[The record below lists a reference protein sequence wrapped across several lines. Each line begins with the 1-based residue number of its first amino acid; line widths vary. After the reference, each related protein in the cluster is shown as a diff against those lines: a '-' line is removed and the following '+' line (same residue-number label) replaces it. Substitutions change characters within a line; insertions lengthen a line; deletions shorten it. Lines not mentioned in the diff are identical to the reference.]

1 MEKIGL
7 VRTRDG
13 KSFLVPFIL
22 ITSLFF
28 LWGVAHSI
36 LDVLNKHFQDTLEIT
51 RTRSALI
58 QAVVYGGYFI
68 MALPAGRIIRRFG
81 YRTGVLTG
89 LVLYGIGA
97 LLFIPGGRIQSFE
110 FFLLALFVI
119 GCGLTCLET
128 ASNPYVTVLGEPE
141 GSERRINLAQSFNGL
156 GWICGPLAG
165 GFFLFAGGGDVTTP
179 YAVLGTVVLCI
190 AILFSRV
197 KLPEI
202 GRETE
207 SGQAEASGKSLWRT
221 TSFTVGL
228 LSLFLYVAAQ
238 TGINSFFINYATENA
253 GVSAQEASVWLS
265 FGGMG
270 LFMAGRMGGSWLM
283 RFVKGEK
290 VLAVCA
296 AGACVCMAAVIL
308 MPGGAGWYFLLLCFL
323 CESIMFP
330 TIFSLSLRHVGTQTK
345 QASSYLIMS
354 IVGGAVAPLLMGLIA
369 DRISMAVGFIVP
381 LVCFMEIWGFAARYR
396 NIVMVLSHYR
406 TQATDY
412 PYKCTQTYAETK
424 RYKIVESKKE
434 LEALPEGKLLI
445 NTINAHSY
453 NTALKDTFFAE
464 ALMKGDALIPDGA
477 SIVMAC
483 RKLKA
488 KSQPTERIAGWDL
501 FTMEMERLNQK
512 GGTCFFMGSSEKV
525 LNLIREKAKTIYPN
539 IRIETYSP
547 PYKPEFSEEENRAI
561 IEAINRANPDL
572 LWIGM
577 TAPKQEKWA
586 YRHWDELDIHC
597 HCGTIGAVFD
607 FFAGTMERAPLW
619 WQEHSL
625 EWLYR
630 LLKEPKRM
638 WRRYIIG
645 NTLFIW
651 NIFREM

>member
-13 KSFLVPFIL
+13 RSFLVPFIL

-36 LDVLNKHFQDTLEIT
+36 LDVLNKHFQDTMEIT

-58 QAVVYGGYFI
+58 QAVVYGGYFV

-179 YAVLGTVVLCI
+179 YAVLGTLVLLI
-190 AILFSRV
+190 AVIFSRV

-202 GRETE
+202 GQE
-207 SGQAEASGKSLWRT
+207 AEEKGTQGNDTSLWKT
-221 TSFTVGL
+221 ASFTVGL

-253 GVSAQEASVWLS
+253 GITAQKASVWLS

-270 LFMAGRMGGSWLM
+270 LFMAGRMGGSWIM

-290 VLAVCA
+290 VLTTCA
-296 AGACVCMAAVIL
+296 AGALICMAAVIL
-308 MPGGAGWYFLLLCFL
+308 LPGTIGWYFLLLCFL

-330 TIFSLSLRHVGTQTK
+330 TIFSLSLRHVGTHTK

-354 IVGGAVAPLLMGLIA
+354 IVGGAIAPMLMGFIA
-369 DRISMAVGFIVP
+369 DHVSMAVGFIVP
-381 LVCFMEIWGFAARYR
+381 LVCFAEILWFGIKY
-396 NIVMVLSHYR
+396 N
-406 TQATDY
+406 
-412 PYKCTQTYAETK
+412 
-424 RYKIVESKKE
+424 
-434 LEALPEGKLLI
+434 KLQ
-445 NTINAHSY
+445 S
-453 NTALKDTFFAE
+453 
-464 ALMKGDALIPDGA
+464 
-477 SIVMAC
+477 
-483 RKLKA
+483 KLK
-488 KSQPTERIAGWDL
+488 
-501 FTMEMERLNQK
+501 N
-512 GGTCFFMGSSEKV
+512 
-525 LNLIREKAKTIYPN
+525 
-539 IRIETYSP
+539 
-547 PYKPEFSEEENRAI
+547 
-561 IEAINRANPDL
+561 
-572 LWIGM
+572 
-577 TAPKQEKWA
+577 
-586 YRHWDELDIHC
+586 
-597 HCGTIGAVFD
+597 
-607 FFAGTMERAPLW
+607 
-619 WQEHSL
+619 
-625 EWLYR
+625 
-630 LLKEPKRM
+630 
-638 WRRYIIG
+638 
-645 NTLFIW
+645 
-651 NIFREM
+651 

>member
-13 KSFLVPFIL
+13 RSFLVPFIL

-36 LDVLNKHFQDTLEIT
+36 LDVLNKHFQDTMEIT

-58 QAVVYGGYFI
+58 QAVVYGGYFV

-179 YAVLGTVVLCI
+179 YAVLGTLVLLI
-190 AILFSRV
+190 AVIFSRV

-202 GRETE
+202 GQE
-207 SGQAEASGKSLWRT
+207 AEEKGTQGNDTSLWKT
-221 TSFTVGL
+221 ASFTVGL

-253 GVSAQEASVWLS
+253 GITAQKASVWLS

-270 LFMAGRMGGSWLM
+270 LFMAGRMGGSWIM
-283 RFVKGEK
+283 RFVKGET

-296 AGACVCMAAVIL
+296 AGALICMAAVIL
-308 MPGGAGWYFLLLCFL
+308 LPGTIGGYFLLLCFL

-330 TIFSLSLRHVGTQTK
+330 TIFSLSLRHVGTHTK

-354 IVGGAVAPLLMGLIA
+354 IVGGAIAPILMGLIA
-369 DRISMAVGFIVP
+369 DYISLGLGFIVP
-381 LVCFMEIWGFAARYR
+381 LVCFAEILWFGIKY
-396 NIVMVLSHYR
+396 N
-406 TQATDY
+406 
-412 PYKCTQTYAETK
+412 
-424 RYKIVESKKE
+424 
-434 LEALPEGKLLI
+434 KLQ
-445 NTINAHSY
+445 S
-453 NTALKDTFFAE
+453 
-464 ALMKGDALIPDGA
+464 
-477 SIVMAC
+477 
-483 RKLKA
+483 KLK
-488 KSQPTERIAGWDL
+488 
-501 FTMEMERLNQK
+501 N
-512 GGTCFFMGSSEKV
+512 
-525 LNLIREKAKTIYPN
+525 
-539 IRIETYSP
+539 
-547 PYKPEFSEEENRAI
+547 
-561 IEAINRANPDL
+561 
-572 LWIGM
+572 
-577 TAPKQEKWA
+577 
-586 YRHWDELDIHC
+586 
-597 HCGTIGAVFD
+597 
-607 FFAGTMERAPLW
+607 
-619 WQEHSL
+619 
-625 EWLYR
+625 
-630 LLKEPKRM
+630 
-638 WRRYIIG
+638 
-645 NTLFIW
+645 
-651 NIFREM
+651 

>member
-202 GRETE
+202 GREAE
-207 SGQAEASGKSLWRT
+207 SEQAEASGKSLWRT

-238 TGINSFFINYATENA
+238 TGINSFFINYA
-253 GVSAQEASVWLS
+253 
-265 FGGMG
+265 
-270 LFMAGRMGGSWLM
+270 
-283 RFVKGEK
+283 
-290 VLAVCA
+290 
-296 AGACVCMAAVIL
+296 I
-308 MPGGAGWYFLLLCFL
+308 
-323 CESIMFP
+323 
-330 TIFSLSLRHVGTQTK
+330 
-345 QASSYLIMS
+345 
-354 IVGGAVAPLLMGLIA
+354 
-369 DRISMAVGFIVP
+369 
-381 LVCFMEIWGFAARYR
+381 
-396 NIVMVLSHYR
+396 
-406 TQATDY
+406 
-412 PYKCTQTYAETK
+412 
-424 RYKIVESKKE
+424 
-434 LEALPEGKLLI
+434 
-445 NTINAHSY
+445 
-453 NTALKDTFFAE
+453 
-464 ALMKGDALIPDGA
+464 
-477 SIVMAC
+477 
-483 RKLKA
+483 
-488 KSQPTERIAGWDL
+488 
-501 FTMEMERLNQK
+501 
-512 GGTCFFMGSSEKV
+512 
-525 LNLIREKAKTIYPN
+525 
-539 IRIETYSP
+539 
-547 PYKPEFSEEENRAI
+547 
-561 IEAINRANPDL
+561 
-572 LWIGM
+572 
-577 TAPKQEKWA
+577 
-586 YRHWDELDIHC
+586 
-597 HCGTIGAVFD
+597 
-607 FFAGTMERAPLW
+607 
-619 WQEHSL
+619 
-625 EWLYR
+625 
-630 LLKEPKRM
+630 
-638 WRRYIIG
+638 
-645 NTLFIW
+645 
-651 NIFREM
+651 